1 MTHLP
6 PIGRRTLL
14 KSAGGAL
21 VVGFFHGT
29 GRDAWSAEAPFA
41 PNAFVRIAPDNTVT
55 VLSKHIE
62 MGQGSYSGL
71 ARIVAEELDADWAQM
86 RAEGAPADTKL
97 YANLAF
103 GMQGTGGS
111 SSIANSYEQLRKA
124 GATARAMLVQAAA
137 KTWNVPADQITVSKG
152 VVTHAAGKH
161 SATFG
166 ELAATA
172 AKLPVPENVTLK
184 DPKTFTLIGKPDHR
198 IDVPEKSD
206 GTALYGLDVRF
217 PGMVTATIA
226 RPPRFGS
233 VMKSFDDSGAR
244 AVPGVKQ
251 VVAVPTGVAV
261 IADSYWA
268 AARGRDALKI
278 EWDDSKADMR
288 STPQITAEYKK
299 LAGEPGKKA
308 KTEGDVDAAFKNAK
322 VITADYEVPFLAH
335 APMEPLNCVVRRS
348 DSGAELWYGCQ
359 FQAVD
364 QGNVAKLLG
373 LKPEQVTINTLFAG
387 GSFGRRANF
396 GSDFVSETVEIAKQ
410 LPVGTP
416 VRLVWS
422 REDDIRGGRY
432 RPAYYHRLQAA
443 LSPQGKLIA
452 WKHRVVGQ
460 SIMAGTPFEAMMVKD
475 GVDGNSVEGAAELPY
490 HIDNFA
496 VELTTTKV
504 GATVLW
510 WRSVGSSHNAFVTEA
525 FIDVM
530 AKEAGKDPL
539 EFRRAMMPAD
549 STERKALD
557 LAAEKAGWGTPLPAG
572 RARGIAVAK
581 SFGTSV
587 AQVAEVSR
595 DSSGRV
601 KVHRVVCAV
610 YCGTAVDP
618 RGIEAQMEGGIAFGL
633 GAAMKGEITLKDGK
647 VEQGNF
653 DTYDVL
659 RMDEMPVVEVH
670 IVPSDEKPTGTGEPG
685 VPPIAPAVANA
696 ILALTG
702 KPVTRL
708 PMHRAA
714 VGV

>member
-21 VVGFFHGT
+21 IVGFFHGT
-29 GRDAWSAEAPFA
+29 GREAWSAEGPYA

-124 GATARAMLVQAAA
+124 GATARALLVQAAA
-137 KTWNVPADQITVSKG
+137 KTWNVPAEQITVSKG
-152 VVTHAAGKH
+152 VIAHAAGKH

-166 ELAATA
+166 ELAAVA

-206 GTALYGLDVRF
+206 GTALYGRDERF

-308 KTEGDVDAAFKNAK
+308 KTEGDVDAAFENAK

-348 DSGAELWYGCQ
+348 YNGAELWYGCQ
-359 FQAVD
+359 FQTVD

-373 LKPEQVTINTLFAG
+373 LKPEQVKINTLFAG

>member
-6 PIGRRTLL
+6 PVGRRTLL

-21 VVGFFHGT
+21 VIGFVYGT

-86 RAEGAPADTKL
+86 RAEGAPANTKV
-97 YANLAF
+97 YSNLAF

-111 SSIANSYEQLRKA
+111 SSIANSYEQLRNA

-137 KTWNVPADQITVSKG
+137 KTWNVPADQVTISKG
-152 VVTHAAGKH
+152 VVSHAASNR

-166 ELAATA
+166 QLSATA
-172 AKLPVPENVTLK
+172 AKLPVPEKVPLK
-184 DPKTFTLIGKPDHR
+184 DPKTFTLIGKAGIRVDTPA
-198 IDVPEKSD
+198 KSD

-217 PGMVTATIA
+217 PGMVTAVIA
-226 RPPRFGS
+226 RPPRFGG

-244 AVPGVKQ
+244 AVTGVTQ
-251 VVAVPTGVAV
+251 VLAVPSGVAV
-261 IADSYWA
+261 VADSYWA
-268 AARGRDALKI
+268 ASRGRDALKI

-299 LAGEPGKKA
+299 AAGETGKKA
-308 KTEGDVDAAFKNAK
+308 KTTGDVDAAFKGAK
-322 VITADYEVPFLAH
+322 IITADYEVPFLAH

-359 FQAVD
+359 FQTVD

-373 LKPEQVTINTLFAG
+373 LKPEQVTINTLYAG

-396 GSDFVSETVEIAKQ
+396 FSDFVSETVEIAKQ

-432 RPAYYHRLQAA
+432 RPMYYHRLQATLKA
-443 LSPQGKLIA
+443 DGTIAA
-452 WKHRVVGQ
+452 WKHHVVGQ
-460 SIMAGTPFEAMMVKD
+460 SIMAGTPFEAGMKD
-475 GVDGNSVEGAAELPY
+475 GIDGSSLEGAVDLPY
-490 HIDNFA
+490 QIPNFA
-496 VELTTTKV
+496 VELTPTKV

-525 FIDVM
+525 FIDQL
-530 AKEAGKDPL
+530 AKEAGKDPFQ
-539 EFRRAMMPAD
+539 FRRTMIPEG
-549 STERKALD
+549 TPERKALE
-557 LAAEKAGWGTPLPAG
+557 LAADKAAWGKPLPPN

-595 DSSGRV
+595 DASGRIR
-601 KVHRVVCAV
+601 VHRVVCAV
-610 YCGTAVDP
+610 HCGTAVDP
-618 RGIEAQMEGGIAFGL
+618 RGIEAQMEGGIAYGL
-633 GAAMKGEITLKDGK
+633 SAAMKGEITLKDGK

-659 RMDEMPVVEVH
+659 RMDEMPEIEVH

-696 ILALTG
+696 ILALTA
-702 KPVTRL
+702 KAVTRL
-708 PMHRAA
+708 PMTRAA

>member
-21 VVGFFHGT
+21 IVGFFHGT
-29 GRDAWSAEAPFA
+29 GREAWSAEAPFA

-62 MGQGSYSGL
+62 MGQGSYNGL
-71 ARIVAEELDADWAQM
+71 ARIVAEDLDADWAQM
-86 RAEGAPADTKL
+86 RATGAPADTKL

-137 KTWNVPADQITVSKG
+137 KTWNVPAEQITVSKG
-152 VVTHAAGKH
+152 VVAHAAGKH

-166 ELAATA
+166 ELAAAA

-233 VMKSFDDSGAR
+233 VMKSFDDTGAR

-278 EWDDSKADMR
+278 EWDDSKADLR

-359 FQAVD
+359 FQTVD
-364 QGNVAKLLG
+364 QANVAKLLG
-373 LKPEQVTINTLFAG
+373 VKPEQVTINTLFAG

-475 GVDGNSVEGAAELPY
+475 GIDANSVEGAAELPY

-557 LAAEKAGWGTPLPAG
+557 LAAEKAGWGSPLPAG